1 MKINLYY
8 APYPS
13 QIFEGET
20 EPINTERPHN
30 PKSALTTI
38 AAGLRAYAPEFG
50 YNCDVEIIDL
60 QLGGQRVPYKSFE
73 YGPRIMN
80 CYRYGTPFEDVE
92 EKMRTADVHGL
103 TCNFT
108 NSAQVVADLAQHIR
122 RVNPNAVIVAGGVDC
137 TARPEYY
144 LARGVD
150 IVVRGEGER
159 VFAMVISA
167 LYKKQDVSAIPN
179 IASREFGHAKKVDLS
194 AIIDMNTIEPMALD
208 LVPDLSVYN
217 DTAEGPPPEG
227 VQGNYICW
235 ETSRGCAWRCSF
247 CTAPSRGGYRY
258 MSLPTI
264 EKHLRMFQ
272 EYDIKTIVWQEDNPL
287 SRIQQNG
294 TGKFLYDSGRAELMD
309 MFRMFRDYG
318 FSWEFANG
326 IEFGKFMQ
334 NGKFDHHLA
343 DALLGSEIVDGR
355 WTGCYRVQIPLDNMN
370 VKKRRFPKLLGFDD
384 QIDVLATMLTD
395 HGVAH
400 QTYDLFIG
408 YPEHDHEG
416 VDIFAEYCMRLKEEL
431 TSVGQGKYKPYFNVF
446 NLSLLP
452 GARDYQTL
460 RHLLAFD
467 IEQHPEVIGIFLSAI
482 NTDHFSYW
490 DIYQKRLEMTTML
503 NDRETHRIYDGIY
516 AG

>member
-1 MKINLYY
+1 MKVNLYY

-13 QIFEGET
+13 QIFEGES
-20 EPINTERPHN
+20 EPINTERPFN

-38 AAGLRAYAPEFG
+38 AAGLRAYAPHFG
-50 YNCDVEIIDL
+50 YSCDIEIVDL
-60 QLGGQRVPYKSFE
+60 QLGGQRVKYKSLP

-80 CYRYGTPFEDVE
+80 CYRYGTPFEE
-92 EKMRTADVHGL
+92 ADETIRSADIHGI

-108 NSAQVVADLAQHIR
+108 NSAQVVADLARHIKR
-122 RVNPNAVIVAGGVDC
+122 INPDSVVVVGGVDC
-137 TARPEYY
+137 TARPQYY
-144 LARGVD
+144 LARGADV
-150 IVVRGEGER
+150 VVRGEGELTFAR
-159 VFAMVISA
+159 VVDAVNR
-167 LYKKQDVSAIPN
+167 KKDLSTVPN
-179 IASREFGHAKKVDLS
+179 ISIRGKLIPTKVDTS
-194 AIIDMNTIEPMALD
+194 EVVPMDSIEPMALD
-208 LVPDLSVYN
+208 LISDLSIYN
-217 DTAEGPPPEG
+217 DTAEGPPPDG
-227 VQGNYICW
+227 VQGNFICW

-264 EKHLRMFQ
+264 EKHLRTFQ

-294 TGKFLYDSGRAELMD
+294 TGRYLYDSGREDVLA

-318 FSWEFANG
+318 FAWEFANG

-334 NGKFDHHLA
+334 GGTFDHELA
-343 DALLGSEIVDGR
+343 DALLGSEMIDGR
-355 WTGCYRVQIPLDNMN
+355 WVGCYRVQIPLDNMN
-370 VKKRRFPKLLGFDD
+370 VKKRRFPKLLGFDE
-384 QIDVLATMLTD
+384 QVDVLATMLTD

-408 YPEHDHEG
+408 YPEHDREG
-416 VDIFAEYCMRLKEEL
+416 IDMFTDYCLRLKDEL
-431 TSVGQGKYKPYFNVF
+431 TTLGQGRYRPYFNVF

-452 GARDYQTL
+452 GARDWTTL
-460 RHLLAFD
+460 HSLLQFD
-467 IEQHPEVIGIFLSAI
+467 IDEHPEVIGIFLSAI
-482 NTDHFSYW
+482 NTEHFTYW

-503 NDRETHRIYDGIY
+503 NDREMHRLYDGIY